1 MIISMKSQIESPHSV
16 IAVYTINFEI
26 DNVVHKTLN
35 VMNSVF
41 IISSETNQCNFYPVL
56 KNV

>member
-1 MIISMKSQIESPHSV
+1 MKSQIESPHSV